1 MGLEDDPS
9 PFRARLLLVS
19 GEGIDMEILTT
30 EDVFDRLEQP
40 GPFQRVRHGI
50 PCGSVLVVGPLGSFA
65 MFFPKQAWERG
76 EFLPGLVRNSED
88 GSNME
93 NPP

>member
-30 EDVFDRLEQP
+30 EDVFDRL
-40 GPFQRVRHGI
+40 GTTW
-50 PCGSVLVVGPLGSFA
+50 SVSACPPWHSLWQCSGCWAVGLFRDV
-65 MFFPKQAWERG
+65 FPKAGVGKRRVSTWVGQ
-76 EFLPGLVRNSED
+76 EF
-88 GSNME
+88 
-93 NPP
+93 